1 MISQKHGGFAYKWL
15 VVYLGSPAGL
25 GIYTSC
31 KRRHK
36 ARRKAKSFNTFR
48 VELEKLGL
56 SQEPD
61 YFVVKAHSFYEL
73 NREYE
78 ERCSVA
84 KAMEEINKIGREIM
98 GRFSC
103 GK

>member
-1 MISQKHGGFAYKWL
+1 VI
-15 VVYLGSPAGL
+15 
-25 GIYTSC
+25 
-31 KRRHK
+31 
-36 ARRKAKSFNTFR
+36 
-48 VELEKLGL
+48 
-56 SQEPD
+56 
-61 YFVVKAHSFYEL
+61 KAHSFYEL